1 VGEWKVELFLSGRVE
16 SKDGFDSEE
25 NRVCKDWQRVAVGI
39 PFKCRRR
46 GFDCGDV
53 ILK

>member
-1 VGEWKVELFLSGRVE
+1 MGEWKVELFLSGRVE